1 MFDHRMGRSAS
12 TSLLNQYVSRLGI
25 VVERQKAEIAL
36 KTARRKAEAATED
49 ALMAL
54 RNAEAANR
62 AKTEFL
68 ANMSHELRTP
78 LNAII
83 GFSEAMM
90 TEMFGPI
97 GGQYQGYA
105 SDIHRSGQ
113 HLLQLVQDILDISKI
128 ERGNVE
134 LTESVIDMS
143 ELIDSAIKI
152 VSSRAEESRIDIEWS
167 ITDGA
172 QLIYADEKCIKQ
184 IVLNIVSNA
193 IKFSNANGRI
203 DIVAGIS
210 RDGTYR
216 LSVADNG
223 IGISPDEIPR
233 LMQPFEQ
240 MARSMTRSHDGYGL
254 GLPMVNSLTR
264 LHGGHIEIQSKP
276 GVGSL
281 VTIILPHERIR
292 DVNTV
297 ASG

>member
-143 ELIDSAIKI
+143 ELIDRFRK
-152 VSSRAEESRIDIEWS
+152 
-167 ITDGA
+167 TLH
-172 QLIYADEKCIKQ
+172 LI
-184 IVLNIVSNA
+184 
-193 IKFSNANGRI
+193 
-203 DIVAGIS
+203 
-210 RDGTYR
+210 
-216 LSVADNG
+216 
-223 IGISPDEIPR
+223 
-233 LMQPFEQ
+233 
-240 MARSMTRSHDGYGL
+240 
-254 GLPMVNSLTR
+254 
-264 LHGGHIEIQSKP
+264 
-276 GVGSL
+276 
-281 VTIILPHERIR
+281 
-292 DVNTV
+292 
-297 ASG
+297 